1 MLLKLTVRA
10 CVMAS
15 LIRVVCLHAAERVMT
30 DDGFEA
36 HLGTNYLGPF
46 LLSLLLL
53 PIMLRTAEEV
63 GNLSARL
70 DPLIG
75 LPVLGSR
82 CMLSADGPLMQATFY
97 TERRGDGLLC
107 PDLGVAA
114 AYC

>member
-1 MLLKLTVRA
+1 
-10 CVMAS
+10 MAS

-63 GNLSARL
+63 
-70 DPLIG
+70 PLRS
-75 LPVLGSR
+75 P
-82 CMLSADGPLMQATFY
+82 GPTHWISCAWVEMHAVCRWVFDASNFY

-107 PDLGVAA
+107 PDLSVAA
-114 AYC
+114 AYG